1 MNNLKQHLKNIA
13 RMRRSIYS
21 SLELNKIFKERAEK
35 QGFKKSKKRIDELY
49 LEWRS
54 LEEDLTILEES
65 QNNLCLEA
73 EAQGLT
79 SKEITRLSLEAF
91 EELDLEEKQG

>member
-1 MNNLKQHLKNIA
+1 MNNLKEHLKNIS
-13 RMRRSIYS
+13 RMRRNIYS

-54 LEEDLTILEES
+54 L
-65 QNNLCLEA
+65 
-73 EAQGLT
+73 
-79 SKEITRLSLEAF
+79 
-91 EELDLEEKQG
+91 

>member
-1 MNNLKQHLKNIA
+1 MNNLKEHFKNIS
-13 RMRRSIYS
+13 RMRRGIYS
-21 SLELNKIFKERAEK
+21 SLELNKIFKDRVEK

-54 LEEDLTILEES
+54 LQEDLALLEES
-65 QNNLCLEA
+65 QNKLSLEA

-79 SKEITRLSLEAF
+79 SKEITRLSLEAL